1 MAEKNNYFYGIDGK
15 KIFYRE
21 SLAKKAKN
29 AIILVHGWSEHSGKY
44 EEVIQ
49 FFVDNHY
56 SVYAPDMRGH
66 GLSEGER
73 GYIQRWSQY
82 LEDLQKLHEII
93 SPDFPKPII
102 MGHSMGG
109 LIAIRYAEGQAY
121 NHSISALITSGAYL
135 QLAFEVNSLKSMFA
149 TVMSNYFPK
158 FSLKQ
163 ELSASDFSSDPMLQN
178 KHASDPLNHS
188 TVNSRWFTEAKK
200 AQKFAFDEAD
210 KLLVPCLIMHGSV
223 DSIATVEGSQRL
235 FREISTDQKEL
246 IIYDGM
252 QHEILMELNRKQV
265 FKDVAEWLKK
275 YVE

>member
-1 MAEKNNYFYGIDGK
+1 MAETNHYFYGIDGK

-49 FFVDNHY
+49 FFVENNY

-93 SPDFPKPII
+93 SPNFPKPII

-135 QLAFEVNSLKSMFA
+135 QLAFEVNPLKSMFG

-163 ELSASDFSSDPMLQN
+163 EISANDFSSDPILQK

-200 AQKFAFDEAD
+200 AQELAFDEAD
-210 KLLVPCLIMHGSV
+210 KLLIPCLIMHGSA
-223 DSIATVEGSQRL
+223 DSIATVEGSQKL
-235 FREISTDQKEL
+235 FREISTDHKEL
-246 IIYDGM
+246 LIYDGM

-265 FKDVAEWLKK
+265 FKDVAKWLKK

>member
-1 MAEKNNYFYGIDGK
+1 MAERNNYFYGIDGK

-49 FFVDNHY
+49 FFVDNNY

-93 SPDFPKPII
+93 SPNFPKPII

-163 ELSASDFSSDPMLQN
+163 EISADDFSSDSILQK

-223 DSIATVEGSQRL
+223 DSIATVEGSQQL

-265 FKDVAEWLKK
+265 FKDVAKWLKK

>member
-21 SLAKKAKN
+21 SLAKNAKN
-29 AIILVHGWSEHSGKY
+29 AMILVHGWSEHSGKY

-49 FFVDNHY
+49 FFVDNNY

-93 SPDFPKPII
+93 SPNFPKPII

-135 QLAFEVNSLKSMFA
+135 QLAFEVNPLKSMFG

-163 ELSASDFSSDPMLQN
+163 EISADDLSSDSTSKK
-178 KHASDPLNHS
+178 KHANDPLNHS

-200 AQKFAFDEAD
+200 AQGFAFDEAD

-223 DSIATVEGSQRL
+223 DSIASVEGSQRL

-252 QHEILMELNRKQV
+252 QHEVLMELNRKQV
-265 FKDVAEWLKK
+265 FKDVAKWLKK
-275 YVE
+275 NVE